1 VLHGPE
7 VAHDPGVHL
16 GVLSARGAGEV
27 FSRHVAVVGTDGEGG
42 GDGEVGDREMLR
54 DGSYQALTHSGVA
67 DLLPEKAVE
76 DGAPVIE
83 GLQGFLVLAS

>member
-1 VLHGPE
+1 
-7 VAHDPGVHL
+7 
-16 GVLSARGAGEV
+16 
-27 FSRHVAVVGTDGEGG
+27 
-42 GDGEVGDREMLR
+42 MLR
-54 DGSYQALTHSGVA
+54 DGSYRALTHSGVA